1 MGIDVLSKSI
11 AEAEKIVV
19 FTGAGV
25 STESGIP
32 DFRSPGG
39 LWSRYDP
46 SQFYFQRFLS
56 DLQARKVYWQ
66 MYREFYEVLHK
77 ANPNGAHY
85 ACKMLM
91 DMGKLLAVVTQNV
104 DGLHQKAG
112 VPEEMVLELHGNA
125 WTVRCLSCRKSYP
138 SLEIEG
144 WLKEGI
150 EVPLCEDCGGLLKPA
165 TVSFGQSL
173 PHDVLSKAEECARR
187 CDLMIAAGSSL
198 VVYPAAMIPLIAKEA
213 GAKLAI
219 VNLDPTPYDD
229 RADIVLRGRAS
240 DVLME
245 AVRGAS
251 P

>member
-1 MGIDVLSKSI
+1 MEGVKELARAIS
-11 AEAEKIVV
+11 EAQRIVV

-56 DLQARKVYWQ
+56 DQEARKTYWK
-66 MYREFYEVLHK
+66 MYREFYAVLHR
-77 ANPNGAHY
+77 AQPNEAHH
-85 ACKMLM
+85 ACKRLL
-91 DMGKLLAVVTQNV
+91 DMGKLLAVVTQNI

-112 VPEEMVLELHGNA
+112 VPDEMVLELHGNA
-125 WTVRCLSCRKSYP
+125 WTVRCLSCRRSYT
-138 SLEIEG
+138 SHEIEQ
-144 WLKEGI
+144 WLNSGV
-150 EVPLCEDCGGLLKPA
+150 EVPLCESCGGLLKPA

-173 PHDVLSKAEECARR
+173 PQDVLSRAERHARE

-219 VNLDPTPYDD
+219 VNLDATPYDD
-229 RADIVLRGRAS
+229 RADILIRGSAGKA
-240 DVLME
+240 LME
-245 AVRGAS
+245 AVSRAT
-251 P
+251 